1 MGIRPLRVRGSRPQ
15 LRGAGTRA
23 SSHVARPEASRGHSV
38 RWPRTVRCLRRG
50 HCPNP
55 VAQASVDAHAVCLHF
70 AATRPTPRCVRSRMG
85 PGALRTRRPA
95 DPLPVSWP
103 RPSEDAS
110 WRRPEHGGGSELTSS
125 RQARGRGPG
134 RGGVGE
140 RWEQSWAEG
149 RASRS
154 PQGFGVFPS
163 GEGKSSAL
171 SGPGAWGCTGKGGW
185 RASEGSLRAR
195 R

>member
-110 WRRPEHGGGSELTSS
+110 WRRPEHGGGSGNSFQE
-125 RQARGRGPG
+125 PG
-134 RGGVGE
+134 
-140 RWEQSWAEG
+140 QDA
-149 RASRS
+149 RS
-154 PQGFGVFPS
+154 PDRMTVATSCQGVP
-163 GEGKSSAL
+163 
-171 SGPGAWGCTGKGGW
+171 AWPASLLLGFYGCV
-185 RASEGSLRAR
+185 
-195 R
+195 